1 MSGPYELPFIWSV
14 SRNMAKILIVDDEE
28 IVLRSISALL
38 VSEGHDAVGKLSV
51 PEAYEAMK
59 ETEFDLIITDIRM
72 SPIDGMELMRTVHA
86 DKPDLPI
93 IVISAYT
100 AEKIKEDSFASGC
113 SAYLSKPFRV
123 QDVLDAV
130 ATSLKSD

>member
-1 MSGPYELPFIWSV
+1 
-14 SRNMAKILIVDDEE
+14 MAKILIVDDEE

-38 VSEGHDAVGKLSV
+38 VGEGHDAVSKLSV

-100 AEKIKEDSFASGC
+100 AERIKEDSFALGC
-113 SAYLSKPFRV
+113 SVYLSKPFRV

-130 ATSLKSD
+130 ATALKSD